1 MGWRGQDNRDLEE
14 ERRWRELPLRDR
26 YDWPG
31 IAMVVVGLAT
41 IGALMWVFR

>member
-14 ERRWRELPLRDR
+14 ERRWRALPLRER

-31 IAMVVVGLAT
+31 IVMVAAALTAV
-41 IGALMWVFR
+41 GALMWVFR